1 MYIKIVMDN
10 ISKRFGERLLFSNIS
25 AEVANGQCLAVTG
38 CNGSGKS
45 TLLKIIAGL
54 VRPNSGQIRLIL
66 DNTPSPKERI
76 SYTGFVS
83 PDMAMYAALTGIENI
98 IFWTKVRGV
107 ACSKSE
113 AEKLCCQMGLGG
125 AGCDMVATYST
136 GMRQRLKLAVIK
148 AINPPVWLLDEPS
161 SNLDISGRNIVKELI
176 VDAVRQNAAVIL
188 ATNEVEEALY
198 GNSTIELY

>member
-1 MYIKIVMDN
+1 MYIRIVIDN
-10 ISKRFGERLLFSNIS
+10 IGKSFGERLLFSNIS
-25 AEVANGQCLAVTG
+25 AEVASRQCLAVTG

-54 VRPNSGQIRLIL
+54 VRPSTGRIGFTL
-66 DNTPSPKERI
+66 DNTFSPKERI
-76 SYTGFVS
+76 NYTGFVS
-83 PDMAMYAALTGIENI
+83 PDVAMYAALTGIENI

-113 AEKLCCQMGLGG
+113 SEKLCCQVGLGR
-125 AGCDMVATYST
+125 AGGDPVSTYST

-148 AINPPVWLLDEPS
+148 AMNPPVWLLDEPS
-161 SNLDISGRNIVKELI
+161 SNLDVSGRTIVKELI
-176 VDAVRQNAAVIL
+176 ADAVGQNACVIL

-198 GNSTIELY
+198 ANSKIEL